1 MNNKINWNL
10 SDFYN
15 SVSDPKIEKDKKEI
29 LFLTENFNKIY
40 KNKINSP
47 KITSTLFLKS
57 LLDYQNI
64 IEKTAIIEI
73 YASLIFSTDSI
84 SNISKNLYQS
94 SSEFGTQINANILWY
109 QLEIINLDDKLFKK
123 LLNDK
128 KIKNFTHFL
137 TTLRIMKP
145 FTLSENE
152 EKIMTQKSQTS
163 SQAFVRLYDQTQS
176 TEKFELKIKDKNKTL
191 TISEIQSIM
200 SNNPDRKL
208 RENATISYSKTFS
221 KNSNL
226 YSFILNTLILDKKIS
241 DEIRGFK
248 YPQEATFISYEVN
261 QKIVENMSKAILE
274 RQKLVEKYYLLKKK
288 LLKLSQL
295 YEWDRYSNI
304 YNIDEKTYS
313 WDEAKEIILS
323 SFKNFD
329 EEFYQIAKMFFE
341 KNWIDAE
348 VKNGKRGGAF
358 CMYATP
364 SKHPLVF
371 VNFTGKLNDI
381 TTLAHEL
388 GHAIHAYLSKNNNY
402 LEFNPST
409 ATAEI
414 ASTFAESLVFE
425 KIFNDLKE
433 QKLKVNLLAA
443 KIQNGFATVFRQN
456 DFYIFENELH
466 KLRREKGE
474 LTIDEIGNLY
484 QKTLQKSFGKGL
496 TLSDY
501 HENLWMPILHFY
513 HYNFYVFTYCFGDLL
528 ALSLFNLYKIG
539 KKDFVKNYKKALS
552 QGGSQDPKN
561 ILKIIGLNIED
572 KDFWKNG
579 LNLIEKEVNDLI
591 KLIN

>member
-1 MNNKINWNL
+1 MKNTTNWDL
-10 SDFYN
+10 SDFYK

-29 LFLTENFNKIY
+29 LNLVDKFNKTY

-47 KITSTLFLKS
+47 KISQQLLFKS
-57 LLDYQNI
+57 LLEYQTI

-73 YASLIFSTDSI
+73 YASLIFSTDSV
-84 SNISKNLYQS
+84 SNTSKNLYQS
-94 SSEFGTQINANILWY
+94 SSEFGTRINANTLWY
-109 QLEIINLDDKLFKK
+109 QLEIIAISDNLFNKIVKNKK
-123 LLNDK
+123 LK
-128 KIKNFTHFL
+128 EFSHFL

-152 EKIMTQKSQTS
+152 EKIITQKSQTS
-163 SQAFVRLYDQTQS
+163 SQAFVRLYDETES
-176 TEKFELKIKDKNKTL
+176 TEKFELEIKNKKETL

-200 SNNPDRKL
+200 SSNSDRNF
-208 RENATISYSKTFS
+208 REKATISYSDTFS
-221 KNSNL
+221 KNSHL

-248 YPQEATFISYEVN
+248 FPQEATLINYEIN
-261 QKIVENMSKAILE
+261 KETVENMSKAILE

-288 LLKLSQL
+288 LLKLPKL

-304 YNIDEKTYS
+304 YKINEKTYT
-313 WDEAKEIILS
+313 WEEAKEIILS
-323 SFKNFD
+323 SFKDFDNNFY
-329 EEFYQIAKMFFE
+329 EIAKMFFD

-358 CMYATP
+358 CSFGVP
-364 SKHPLVF
+364 SKHPSVF
-371 VNFTGKLNDI
+371 VNFTGKLNDV

-388 GHAIHAYLSKNNNY
+388 GHAIHAYLAKDNNY

-425 KIFNDLKE
+425 KIFNDLKDK
-433 QKLKVNLLAA
+433 KLKTNLLAA

-456 DFYIFENELH
+456 DFYIFESKLH
-466 KLRREKGE
+466 ELRREKGE
-474 LTIDEIGNLY
+474 LSTDEIGNLY
-484 QKTLQKSFGKGL
+484 QETLQKSFGKSL

-501 HENLWMPILHFY
+501 HKNLWMPILHFY

-528 ALSLFNLYKIG
+528 ALSLFNLYKTG
-539 KKDFVKNYKKALS
+539 KKDFVKNYIKALS
-552 QGGSQDPKN
+552 LGGSQNPND
-561 ILKIIGLNIED
+561 ILKTVGLNIES
-572 KDFWKNG
+572 KSFWENG
-579 LNLIEKEVNDLI
+579 LDLIEKEVEEFT
-591 KLIN
+591 KLTK